1 LQALDELVRHILH
14 TRQILEFLGYIQVST
29 KIYLDSSSSI
39 DLCTMLKVTHKTS
52 PINMRVNFIREC
64 IDLSYIT
71 LIFVPTDLNV
81 ADVLTKPLAVDKFEK
96 HSNRLTG
103 GFGRIDVYTYI
114 DTATITIAT
123 LSDLDQFQD

>member
-1 LQALDELVRHILH
+1 
-14 TRQILEFLGYIQVST
+14 
-29 KIYLDSSSSI
+29 
-39 DLCTMLKVTHKTS
+39 MLKVTNKTS

-71 LIFVPTDLNV
+71 LIFDPTDLNV

-96 HSNRLTG
+96 HSNRLMR
-103 GFGRIDVYTYI
+103 GFGGIDVYTYI
-114 DTATITIAT
+114 DTATTTIAT